1 MLKLGTIYAH
11 VPFIQLVYDLLSQ
24 ESQVSFVIYL
34 VITLFTE
41 KKLSYLYVTT
51 LFHKVFL
58 HVGLSGLFKTLANQD
73 HHTSPK
79 TFFHLQV
86 IEHF

>member
-1 MLKLGTIYAH
+1 MLKLDTINAH
-11 VPFIQLVYDLLSQ
+11 VPSFQLVYDLLSQ

-34 VITLFTE
+34 VIMLFT
-41 KKLSYLYVTT
+41 KIKLSYLYVTT

-73 HHTSPK
+73 HHTPPK
-79 TFFHLQV
+79 FFFHLQV